1 MQPQFFHELKSA
13 VPPLTGHCCLNNS
26 NTIHRPIRNNKM
38 LYEEGKLISSI
49 LNKIHKFPGKA
60 AKTDEEENSF

>member
-1 MQPQFFHELKSA
+1 MQQQFFHVLKPA
-13 VPPLTGHCCLNNS
+13 APPLTGHRCLNNS
-26 NTIHRPIRNNKM
+26 NEVQRPIRNNKR
-38 LYEEGKLISSI
+38 LYEEGKLNSSI